1 MSLTKVSGDVIQGT
15 INVGVVT
22 STSVTV
28 GTGVTIQSGGA
39 TFTGVVTAT
48 SFSGNATSATLATNA
63 QGLTGTPNITVGSI
77 TAASATF
84 SGNIS
89 VAGTVTYEDVTN
101 VDSVGVVTARSG
113 LVVNS
118 GGLQVTSGVSTFTSG
133 PVLIGSGTSTGT
145 ASQTLQVTGG
155 AYISGNLGLGTTN
168 PNYKMLIYG
177 TNNSNEIRQSDGTV
191 VSQWYQDSSGIGY
204 FGTVSNHPQ
213 VFRTGSIDR
222 VRVDTSG
229 RLGVGTAYSPSARV
243 DVSLD
248 GFVANTLSQVRSNSW
263 GANGIIN
270 LYNANGSSGS
280 ATGNEILLIGS
291 QSGGLGAIASGIGF
305 GRENSGNWGT
315 YLSFKTH
322 STSTSTIDELYERVR
337 IDSSGN
343 LGVGTANPTSKLHV
357 VDGNI
362 TAGDV
367 TLGQTHI
374 DIMKM
379 WRTADIQGYKS
390 DYGDGGSVS
399 YTWDNGTVRVDTSVG
414 SHNWDVGK
422 VRLPAGVYQ
431 IYLQYRPSPTQ
442 HGWNVYGTNSNAHR
456 IRLQSDAGYGSYT
469 EFLVV
474 TAQLNKDVGYSRLFT
489 SGTYQVTTET
499 TYRIGMQ
506 TDPYTTGGY
515 KCFIESAYLIKLR

>member
-1 MSLTKVSGDVIQGT
+1 MTIITPTGIIGINSITSSGSTLVFQSASGT
-15 INVGVVT
+15 SPVVT
-22 STSVTV
+22 GLDNISSA
-28 GTGVTIQSGGA
+28 GVI
-39 TFTGVVTAT
+39 TAT
-48 SFSGNATSATLATNA
+48 RFVGN
-63 QGLTGTPNITVGSI
+63 LTGN
-77 TAASATF
+77 
-84 SGNIS
+84 
-89 VAGTVTYEDVTN
+89 
-101 VDSVGVVTARSG
+101 
-113 LVVNS
+113 VNS
-118 GGLQVTSGVSTFTSG
+118 SGVSTFTSG
-133 PVLIGSGTSTGT
+133 PVIIGSGTSTGT

-155 AYISGNLGLGTTN
+155 AYVSGNLGIGITN

-191 VSQWYQDSSGIGY
+191 VSQWYQDFNGIGY

-213 VFRTGSIDR
+213 VFRTGGIDR
-222 VRVDTSG
+222 VRVDASG
-229 RLGVGTAYSPSARV
+229 RLGVGTEYSPSARV

-270 LYNANGSSGS
+270 LYNAKGGT
-280 ATGNEILLIGS
+280 TGNEVLLLGS
-291 QSGGLGAIASGIGF
+291 QAGGLGQLASGIGF
-305 GRENSGNWGT
+305 GRENDGNWGT

-322 STSTSTIDELYERVR
+322 STSTSIIDELYERVR

-399 YTWDNGTVRVDTSVG
+399 YTWDNGTVRIDTSVG

-474 TAQLNKDVGYSRLFT
+474 AAQLNKDVGYSRLFT

-515 KCFIESAYLIKLR
+515 KCFVEAAYLIKLR